1 MIIGIIE
8 YIVIDKNIYE
18 RYGNLK
24 DSVYFCSD
32 KKEAEEKA
40 YQLNNIIGYERFIVK
55 ERRY

>member
-1 MIIGIIE
+1 MIMGIIE
-8 YIVIDKNIYE
+8 YRVIDKNIYE

-40 YQLNNIIGYERFIVK
+40 YQLNNIIGYEKFIVID
-55 ERRY
+55 RWY